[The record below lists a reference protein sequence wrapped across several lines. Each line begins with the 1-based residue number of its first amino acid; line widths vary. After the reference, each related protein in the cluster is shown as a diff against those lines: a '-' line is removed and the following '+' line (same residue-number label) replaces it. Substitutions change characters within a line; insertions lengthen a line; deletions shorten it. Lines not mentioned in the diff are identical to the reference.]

1 MLIAELKRNNFRL
14 YGNFVRW
21 LDDLILW
28 EDPKHSH
35 GKEKDELIEL
45 ILDKNGWA
53 VWNIEE
59 LDEELSIGARG
70 AEKLELDFEVI
81 RNEVYVCF
89 KGPIKIENGFLS
101 P

>member
-1 MLIAELKRNNFRL
+1 MGRPQTFS
-14 YGNFVRW
+14 
-21 LDDLILW
+21 W
-28 EDPKHSH
+28 ER
-35 GKEKDELIEL
+35 KDELIEL

-89 KGPIKIENGFLS
+89 KGPIK
-101 P
+101 